1 MRNQLRQIENESRQH
16 LNEHEQQGNINNM
29 FKEIMSQGYKGV
41 LGRLGDLGEV
51 SREFDEIITTCC
63 NKLDNIV
70 CTDLETAKTVLD
82 FLKKRKLGRAT
93 CIILDKIS

>member
-1 MRNQLRQIENESRQH
+1 MGNMFREIM
-16 LNEHEQQGNINNM
+16 QQG
-29 FKEIMSQGYKGV
+29 FPGV

-51 SREFDEIITTCC
+51 SREYDEIITTCC

-70 CTDLETAKTVLD
+70 CNDLDTAKAVLD

-93 CIILDKIS
+93 CIILDKIGEFRNYMNRPF